1 MNINN
6 TIQVLTPLAL
16 IPLLSYYENYRYYQR
31 YNLTTFPNMLGH
43 QDITAVDDITPKIK
57 DVVDSGHLDYDDV
70 DKDGDDDVDS
80 MLMMVTLQDHIFF
93 CQKLQSYEPFMQNIL
108 QML

>member
-1 MNINN
+1 MKI
-6 TIQVLTPLAL
+6 IE
-16 IPLLSYYENYRYYQR
+16 YHQR

-57 DVVDSGHLDYDDV
+57 DVVDSGYLNYDDV

-80 MLMMVTLQDHIFF
+80 MLMMVTLQDHGDNIYFSLSKIT
-93 CQKLQSYEPFMQNIL
+93 KL
-108 QML
+108 